1 MNSTCLFQVT
11 GDSIY
16 NLTRLS
22 EIETDK
28 DDRPLDPP
36 KILSVEVSRIKQTNK
51 HTYILLNVNG
61 IILQTPTS
69 FTICH
74 CFNITFT
81 FKSNARGF
89 YFYNIMLRSQVVIG
103 VTPLSN
109 TSFIM
114 HQSQQAMPAIVKN
127 VAPLDFFDK
136 IIMWEGSDQLVFFLN
151 SLF

>member
-1 MNSTCLFQVT
+1 MFQVT

-36 KILSVEVSRIKQTNK
+36 KILSVEVSRIKQT
-51 HTYILLNVNG
+51 YILLYVNG
-61 IILQTPTS
+61 IIQLVSLLVIALTS
-69 FTICH
+69 LSH
-74 CFNITFT
+74 
-81 FKSNARGF
+81 SRA
-89 YFYNIMLRSQVVIG
+89 MLRSQSCDWSNATFEHFFYY
-103 VTPLSN
+103 TPITTDHVSN
-109 TSFIM
+109 CEKY
-114 HQSQQAMPAIVKN
+114 VG
-127 VAPLDFFDK
+127 PLDFFDK